1 MPEKKSAITKER
13 IDPKTGK
20 KIVTIRKKKKPE
32 APKAKPAPKAEPKK
46 EINVDFPHFEYG
58 GYKKDFHT
66 VFRGGKKSGDGA
78 EVTYKKKAD
87 MVKILK
93 KDIDR
98 LEDSNPK
105 IMPRDDI
112 QKLGALRLQL
122 KYVEQKYNPP
132 STSEIFMMREDKDNG
147 DLNIISK
154 KEFEKRRQEFKKLK
168 GVSLERYPNG
178 TRVGSPGGATLVFID
193 GNKVYG
199 DEDDYIDNEKSG
211 VFGMRSRGRGKKKI
225 EAIRIG
231 NDVWQKDYS
240 YGYDYGL
247 LD

>member
-1 MPEKKSAITKER
+1 
-13 IDPKTGK
+13 
-20 KIVTIRKKKKPE
+20 
-32 APKAKPAPKAEPKK
+32 
-46 EINVDFPHFEYG
+46 
-58 GYKKDFHT
+58 
-66 VFRGGKKSGDGA
+66 
-78 EVTYKKKAD
+78 

-154 KEFEKRRQEFKKLK
+154 KEFEKRKQEFKKLK

-193 GNKVYG
+193 GNKVYD